1 MQGRKDITLLPC
13 SRGSSRSSLPRGLQG
28 CCMTLGVN
36 YIELLPKY
44 VFIVTCTTCLIF
56 FFFPSI
62 IWSLTSL
69 PGLDGAFLFSMLSAM
84 KARAKLYI
92 TRRNA
97 LVLAARMGK
106 VVSDA
111 GQPYRS

>member
-1 MQGRKDITLLPC
+1 
-13 SRGSSRSSLPRGLQG
+13 
-28 CCMTLGVN
+28 MTLGVN

-44 VFIVTCTTCLIF
+44 VFIITRATCLIF

-69 PGLDGAFLFSMLSAM
+69 PRLDGVFLFSMLSAM
-84 KARAKLYI
+84 KAHAKLYI
-92 TRRNA
+92 THRNA
-97 LVLAARMGK
+97 LVLAAQMGK

-111 GQPYRS
+111 GLSYKN